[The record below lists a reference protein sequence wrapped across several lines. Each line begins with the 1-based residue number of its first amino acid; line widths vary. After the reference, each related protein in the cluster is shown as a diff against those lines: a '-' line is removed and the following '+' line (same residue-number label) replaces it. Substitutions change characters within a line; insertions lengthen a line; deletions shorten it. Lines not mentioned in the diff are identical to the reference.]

1 MVIPIEFNFW
11 DSILLFL
18 EIKLYL
24 KTDLWSSKAALNN
37 LSAFTIPPQN
47 DLTKTEPENDDFDP
61 FGSVNVK
68 MSNPVANDCKSSN
81 DLMDDFFGSNSTP
94 ETVVPDPEIKG
105 WFYNI

>member
-1 MVIPIEFNFW
+1 MVIPVQLEFNFW
-11 DSILLFL
+11 ESILLFSWMYV
-18 EIKLYL
+18 KA
-24 KTDLWSSKAALNN
+24 DLWSLKAALNN

-68 MSNPVANDCKSSN
+68 MSNPVANDCKSSSN

-105 WFYNI
+105 WFY